1 MKDRPGRKELMD
13 RINAVSFAVDDVKL
27 FLDTH
32 PDDQNALSY
41 FHKYTKMRNEAL
53 QEYATYYG
61 PLTIDTTVE
70 SCGDSW
76 KWINE
81 PWPWQEGGC

>member
-1 MKDRPGRKELMD
+1 MTNKPSRNELLH
-13 RINAVSFAVDDVKL
+13 RINTVSFTVDDTKL

-32 PDDQNALSY
+32 PCDEDALACFYKHS
-41 FHKYTKMRNEAL
+41 KLRNEAL

-61 PLTIDTTVE
+61 PLTVDTTVE
-70 SCGDSW
+70 SCCDRW
-76 KWINE
+76 NWINE